1 MRRRLYVGA
10 AVAACLFG
18 LFFARSSRAQTGPAS
33 QAPGDYDPNFNYDC
47 DRACLNGFVDQ
58 YLAALV
64 AHDPSRLPLAR
75 EVKFT
80 ENGQVLKRGEGLWGT
95 ASGLGAYKIYADDP
109 QAGQVMFMGVL
120 QENGSPI
127 ILCLRLKVEL
137 RHITEIET
145 VVTRKEAG
153 GLARPEALVDKP
165 IFSATVPPAERRS
178 RQNMIAIANSYFSA
192 IEKGHASYV
201 PFDKDCNRVED
212 GTQTTNNP
220 DLDRGNPNGTFRLGC
235 EAQIKLRAF
244 QPDTLIRDR
253 RFLVVD
259 EERGLV
265 FVFGFFDHDATLRSY
280 TLADG
285 RTVQQ
290 TRTAPWTWQI
300 AELFKIQDGKI
311 MRIEALVNAVP
322 YGMKPGW

>member
-1 MRRRLYVGA
+1 VNKAQTA
-10 AVAACLFG
+10 AA
-18 LFFARSSRAQTGPAS
+18 SRAPA
-33 QAPGDYDPNFNYDC
+33 DYDTNFNYDC
-47 DRACLNGFVDQ
+47 DRACLNGFVNQ

-80 ENGQVLKRGEGLWGT
+80 ENGQALKLGDGLWGT
-95 ASGLGAYKIYADDP
+95 ASGLGAYKLYADDP

-127 ILCLRLKVEL
+127 ILCLRLKIEL
-137 RHITEIET
+137 RRITEIET

-165 IFSATVPPAERRS
+165 IFSETVPPAQRRS
-178 RQNMIAIANSYFSA
+178 RQNMIAIADSYFNA
-192 IEKGHASYV
+192 IERGHASYV

-244 QPDTLIRDR
+244 QPDTLLRDR

-265 FVFGFFDHDATLRSY
+265 FVFGFFDHDATLRSF
-280 TLADG
+280 TLANG
-285 RTVQQ
+285 RVEKQ

-300 AELFKIQDGKI
+300 AELFKIQNGKI